1 MKMLLR
7 WDRESA
13 GRDVLDAI
21 FPNQKARKAAEE
33 MVRTMKGNHGSLTN
47 SQMKEF
53 AISLN
58 EGIGAVKYSY
68 RNFYAYVLK
77 KMVDLGLVGRDVP
90 LWSAAARRTVWGYSL
105 RRLKIPKRP
114 PGEEYDFWKAAWL
127 MARSWNRLLDGGD
140 GTAG

>member
-1 MKMLLR
+1 SFDRAYRPTVELL
-7 WDRESA
+7 WQYEAIHASLHYTGPLLEWIEA
-13 GRDVLDAI
+13 NEPSFLD
-21 FPNQKARKAAEE
+21 
-33 MVRTMKGNHGSLTN
+33 L
-47 SQMKEF
+47 
-53 AISLN
+53 
-58 EGIGAVKYSY
+58 
-68 RNFYAYVLK
+68 LK